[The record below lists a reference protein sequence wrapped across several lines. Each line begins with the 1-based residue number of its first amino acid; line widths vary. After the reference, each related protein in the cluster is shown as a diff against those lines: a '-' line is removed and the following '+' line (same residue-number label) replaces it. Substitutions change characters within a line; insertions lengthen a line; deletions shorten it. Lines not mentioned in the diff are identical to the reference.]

1 MALADLM
8 NVRKLEADSIAKKN
22 LRDKEFFSMSNSLG
36 ITDTFSNYLK
46 TNKDGTASGM
56 QALLEKTPDGK
67 FVHGDMAA
75 DLLNE
80 IDILKLY
87 KDENNKEIK
96 EGKIAGLNAN
106 PDGSY
111 SLMVDTPQGFFPK
124 TFGFSNREDDEVIK
138 LNKKEVEHFLNLGI
152 AKKRGRAFPESRQ
165 GDGFSQLIT
174 DSLDPLAADVKAG
187 KVEIEDAALFAQNAL
202 QQIMQGTD
210 PADIESTNNTPL
222 DTDPKT
228 AVNTAGRGSD
238 LPGARQLAK
247 EESQFGEQQDPS
259 GEFSYLEKD
268 EYNRIFEDKESD
280 NSKYYEFQKM
290 LHQRLISEKLDAE
303 RNPNKESEFFKD
315 PTSFKGP
322 RQFYREVKNIFK
334 NDPEALK
341 KFKDVEDMFKSKQRN
356 VKTIDEA
363 IAFAEEQMD
372 VAVNT
377 QRQESSEA
385 KTSAELPARN
395 RVKFLQDQLQNN
407 PALDTSTRQ
416 EYTTELESTL
426 AKLDG
431 RTPSTEPLPTAR
443 ELEIPPVP
451 ADLEGQQKWAQENE
465 AKIKQLGQDKVKE
478 VQDILNRFDIQ
489 KLDDL
494 KKLEGKL
501 NIGQRQALAA
511 TLAFTTSQNDVTK
524 MVDLYKT
531 YENQIQTGNASTTPT
546 QRAQLDINYENLR
559 LKSLE
564 YADKVAGNLK
574 TITTEATDILYPQFT
589 KEGSKKG
596 RDRTKISGSSEK
608 AANTRQRMKNL
619 LGEFTRNRSYVVT
632 GTDVRFRDTNTEETV
647 KNVYGQIVTKFVEEN
662 GSQWGLDWL
671 ADIFRSND
679 PQAIG
684 ASLNRM
690 KARIEEKNG
699 RRYIAEIYFTDA
711 AGRETEGNMTQS
723 QITQLFGTQGSD
735 ERAVLMSFLTEA

>member
-56 QALLEKTPDGK
+56 QALLEKTSDGK

-75 DLLNE
+75 NLLNE

-96 EGKIAGLNAN
+96 EGKVAGINAN

-111 SLMVDTPQGFFPK
+111 SLMIDTPQGFFPK

-138 LNKKEVEHFLNLGI
+138 LSKKEVEHFLNLGI

-228 AVNTAGRGSD
+228 TVNTAGEGSD
-238 LPGARQLAK
+238 LLGARQLAK
-247 EESQFGEQQDPS
+247 EESQFGDQQDPS

-268 EYNRIFEDKESD
+268 EYNRIFEDKEND

-303 RNPNKESEFFKD
+303 RNPNKESKFFKD
-315 PTSFKGP
+315 PTSFKAP

-356 VKTIDEA
+356 IKTIDEA

-407 PALDTSTRQ
+407 SALDTSTRQ

-431 RTPSTEPLPTAR
+431 RTPSTEPLPTAE

-465 AKIKQLGQDKVKE
+465 AKIRQLGQDKVKE
-478 VQDILNRFDIQ
+478 VQAILNRFDIQ
-489 KLDDL
+489 KLADL
-494 KKLEGKL
+494 KKLEGQL
-501 NIGQRQALAA
+501 DIGQRQALAA
-511 TLAFTTSQNDVTK
+511 TLAFTTSQNDPTK
-524 MVDLYKT
+524 MINLYKT

-546 QRAQLDINYENLR
+546 QRAQLDINYEELR
-559 LKSLE
+559 LKSLKYSDE
-564 YADKVAGNLK
+564 LAGDLK
-574 TITTEATDILYPQFT
+574 DITTEATDILYPQF
-589 KEGSKKG
+589 KEGGSRRG
-596 RDRTKISGSSEK
+596 IDATKISGSSEK
-608 AANTRQRMKNL
+608 AANTRQRIKNL
-619 LGEFTRNRSYVVT
+619 LGEFTRNRAYAVT
-632 GTDVRFRDTNTEETV
+632 GTDVKFRDDNTRETV

-671 ADIFRSND
+671 ADIIRSND

-684 ASLNRM
+684 AALDRM
-690 KARIEEKNG
+690 KARIEVRNG
-699 RRYIAEIYFTDA
+699 RRYVAEIYFTDA

-723 QITQLFGTQGSD
+723 QITQLFGTPGSK